1 MWFDAHAKLAE
12 IAGAPPATS
21 ATSATR
27 TPMRRAVSQLSQLSQ
42 APTAENPAPRVAI
55 VAIVATPPKPKSEPA
70 PVRADG
76 LEADAGAF
84 LDFLRL
90 HGPQSYGAVAR
101 ALGWGATRAW
111 RAEAELRAAGRI
123 LYRCD
128 GKSEMKSPHRC
139 D

>member
-42 APTAENPAPRVAI
+42 DPTAENPAPRVAI
-55 VAIVATPPKPKSEPA
+55 VASVATPPKPKAAPA

-76 LEADAGAF
+76 LTPDAGAF
-84 LDFLRL
+84 LDFLREQ
-90 HGPQSYGAVAR
+90 GPHSYGAVAR
-101 ALGWGATRAW
+101 RLGWGATRAW
-111 RAEAELRAAGRI
+111 RAEAELRAGGRI
-123 LYRCD
+123 RHHEF
-128 GKSEMKSPHRC
+128 GKSEAR
-139 D
+139 

>member
-42 APTAENPAPRVAI
+42 APKAENPAPRVAV
-55 VAIVATPPKPKSEPA
+55 VASVATPPKPKSEPA

-76 LEADAGAF
+76 LETDAGAF
-84 LDFLRL
+84 LDFLRE
-90 HGPQSYGAVAR
+90 HGPHSYGAVAR
-101 ALGWGATRAW
+101 ALGWGAGRAW
-111 RAEAELRAAGRI
+111 RAEAELRAAGQIRHHKN
-123 LYRCD
+123 
-128 GKSEMKSPHRC
+128 GKSATQ
-139 D
+139 

>member
-12 IAGAPPATS
+12 ITGAPPATS

-27 TPMRRAVSQLSQLSQ
+27 TPMRRAMSQLSQ
-42 APTAENPAPRVAI
+42 ASKAENPAPHVAI
-55 VAIVATPPKPKSEPA
+55 VASVATPPKPKTETA

-76 LEADAGAF
+76 LTADAAEY
-84 LDFLRL
+84 LSHLRL
-90 HGPQSYGAVAR
+90 HGTQSYGAVAR

-123 LYRCD
+123 RHHD
-128 GKSEMKSPHRC
+128 NGRSEAK
-139 D
+139 